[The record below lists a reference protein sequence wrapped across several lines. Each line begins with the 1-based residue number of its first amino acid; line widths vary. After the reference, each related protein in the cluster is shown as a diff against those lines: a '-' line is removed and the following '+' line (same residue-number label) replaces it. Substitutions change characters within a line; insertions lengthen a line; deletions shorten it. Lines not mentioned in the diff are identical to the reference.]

1 MTDTAAPWPR
11 GDALAADLRRALGLV
26 DPVPE
31 AWRDAA
37 TDAFAWAAVDAAPA
51 RLEYDSRGLRGRRA
65 HDQGLPGTEVREVRY
80 VAGDVALALELD
92 VGADKLRLL
101 GRIEPP
107 GRAVVVL
114 AWPEGRWDGESDDDG
129 TFRVDELPRR
139 PFCVV
144 VDGARPVKSG
154 WVVP

>member
-107 GRAVVVL
+107 GRVVVVL

>member
-11 GDALAADLRRALGLV
+11 GDALGADLGRALGLV
-26 DPVPE
+26 DPVPD

-37 TDAFAWAAVDAAPA
+37 TAAFSWAAVDAAAA
-51 RLEYDSRGLRGRRA
+51 RLEYDARGLRGRRA
-65 HDQGLPGTEVREVRY
+65 HDHGLPGTEVREVRY
-80 VAGDVALALELD
+80 VAGGVAVALQLD
-92 VGADKLRLL
+92 LGADKLRLL
-101 GRIEPP
+101 GRIDPAR
-107 GRAVVVL
+107 RATLVL

-129 TFRVDELPRR
+129 TFRADELPRR

-154 WVVP
+154 WIVP

>member
-26 DPVPE
+26 DPVPD

-80 VAGDVALALELD
+80 VARDVALALELD

-107 GRAVVVL
+107 GRAAVVL
-114 AWPEGRWDGESDDDG
+114 AWPEGRWDGESGDDG